1 MVKFIAG
8 IRRKPGMTA
17 KEFHRYWRDVH
28 APLVQSVPEFF
39 GYVRRYVQS
48 HVCELPGGKFAGFDV
63 TGFDG
68 IVELWFDSLADAEKA
83 FTAPRYLE
91 IIRPDE
97 LKFIDGKSAR
107 VVMAEEVAIYRP

>member
-1 MVKFIAG
+1 M
-8 IRRKPGMTA
+8 RTA
-17 KEFHRYWRDVH
+17 
-28 APLVQSVPEFF
+28 
-39 GYVRRYVQS
+39 
-48 HVCELPGGKFAGFDV
+48 GGKFAGFDV

-91 IIRPDE
+91 TIRPDE